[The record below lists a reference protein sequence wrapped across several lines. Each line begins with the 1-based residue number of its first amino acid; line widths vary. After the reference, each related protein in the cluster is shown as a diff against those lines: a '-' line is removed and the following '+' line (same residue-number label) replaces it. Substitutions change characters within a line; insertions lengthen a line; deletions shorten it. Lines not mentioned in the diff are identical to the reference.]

1 MAETRIII
9 FQRNNVNAEPKRP
22 KTVIQQMIPN
32 TIARIGKHSGYM
44 HMMTKNRIVSV
55 PSVNPPR

>member
-1 MAETRIII
+1 MKII
-9 FQRNNVNAEPKRP
+9 FQRSNVNAEPNRP
-22 KTVIQQMIPN
+22 KTVIQQMLPN
-32 TIARIGKHSGYM
+32 TTARTGKNSGYM